1 MPTGDGLYAPC
12 PCVLRDGCVGVFAV
26 WSIIVCLGCGF
37 PWGKVN
43 VFFCKNAFF
52 MFFSQNMC
60 WILRASAFLPG
71 ENRAKQGRRCLR
83 LGVRLCAER
92 GGGVCGWGCGCA
104 RRGSAA
110 FAVGSAVVRGEG
122 RRRLRLGVRLCAER
136 VGGVC
141 GWECGCV
148 RRGAAAFAVG
158 SAVVRGEG
166 RRRLRLG
173 VRLCTE
179 RGGDVCVLWWVVFR
193 MVPCICLLACLPSW
207 RGMTGICW
215 ARCVVFRVPRALRIL
230 APWCVCSC

>member
-1 MPTGDGLYAPC
+1 MVGRKDAPTGDGLYAPC

-71 ENRAKQGRRCLR
+71 ENRAKQGRRRVRLGLR
-83 LGVRLCAER
+83 LCTER
-92 GGGVCGWGCGCA
+92 VGGVCGW
-104 RRGSAA
+104 
-110 FAVGSAVVRGEG
+110 VAVVRGEG
-122 RRRLRLGVRLCAER
+122 RRCLRLGLRLCAER

-141 GWECGCV
+141 V
-148 RRGAAAFAVG
+148 P
-158 SAVVRGEG
+158 
-166 RRRLRLG
+166 
-173 VRLCTE
+173 
-179 RGGDVCVLWWVVFR
+179 WWVVFR